1 MRLPTYWS
9 RMIQLIVFRLV
20 VLLDLIIDM
29 FDFLAVHLIDAVIN
43 IQVWISHISVLVLE
57 VVVQS
62 VRSFAI
68 VLIVSAIT

>member
-57 VVVQS
+57 VIVQS

-68 VLIVSAIT
+68 VLVVSAIT

>member
-1 MRLPTYWS
+1 
-9 RMIQLIVFRLV
+9 MIQLIVFRLV

-43 IQVWISHISVLVLE
+43 IQVRISHISVLVLE

-62 VRSFAI
+62 VRS
-68 VLIVSAIT
+68 